1 MPSLTAVIETLESR
15 RDAMTK
21 ELAEIDRQLATIART
36 LGNPRSNGHAR
47 PATRSMK
54 VRTTKTGRHG
64 WFARGEAPELLRKA
78 ARRAGPAADLVRALG
93 AAKGYDEAL
102 SQDQYR
108 RFETAAFMAVNHAV
122 KAGVLKRR
130 RDGMLVSS

>member
-1 MPSLTAVIETLESR
+1 MPSLTAAIETLESR
-15 RDAMTK
+15 RDAIAR
-21 ELAEIDRQLATIART
+21 ELAEIDRQLATIASA
-36 LGNPRSNGHAR
+36 LGNSRSNGHAK
-47 PATRSMK
+47 PATRSTK

-64 WFARGEAPELLRKA
+64 WFARGEAPQLLRKA